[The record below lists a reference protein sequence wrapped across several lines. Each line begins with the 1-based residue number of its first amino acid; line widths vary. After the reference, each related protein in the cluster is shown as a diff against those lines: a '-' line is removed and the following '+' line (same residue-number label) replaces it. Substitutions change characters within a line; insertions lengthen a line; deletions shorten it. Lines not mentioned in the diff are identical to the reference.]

1 MILIGGTGHRATT
14 EASGVRESRRRRWD
28 MVLPRT
34 PGPIGLDRRD
44 SDADWVGRH
53 DVLDRAR
60 GEPEGP
66 LGRTLWQ
73 KKSTPDTAPGP
84 APAGQAKGR
93 ALIVIGTGHDSI
105 KQGVRFKTD
114 EYFNKAALASF
125 ARYTGSHQVT
135 LLHVD
140 SAAAMKRAIE
150 NGPWD
155 VVIYF
160 GHGVENQMA
169 LAPKEMGT
177 PLSEADLASA
187 LKKGSVKSVYLFG
200 CKAGATGLARR
211 LSKDVPG
218 TTVYG
223 TFGSLDVEWEQKKD
237 PGQELVNRFIFKEP
251 LSEYK
256 DNFQME
262 KGKKLKTRKHE
273 MGDKIDINADPIDP
287 RVEQ

>member
-1 MILIGGTGHRATT
+1 MA
-14 EASGVRESRRRRWD
+14 
-28 MVLPRT
+28 LPRT
-34 PGPIGLDRRD
+34 PGPIGLDRQGYDPDGTSRN
-44 SDADWVGRH
+44 G
-53 DVLDRAR
+53 VLDRAR
-60 GEPEGP
+60 GEPQGP

-73 KKSTPDTAPGP
+73 KKSAPDTAPDP

-114 EYFNKAALASF
+114 EYFDKAALTSF
-125 ARYTGSHQVT
+125 AAYTGSHQVT
-135 LLHVD
+135 LVHVD
-140 SAAAMKRAIE
+140 SAAAMKKVIE

-169 LAPKEMGT
+169 LAPKEMGK

-187 LKKGSVKSVYLFG
+187 LKKASVKSVYLFG

-218 TTVYG
+218 ATVYG
-223 TFGSLDVEWEQKKD
+223 TFGSLDVEWEQRKD
-237 PGQELVNRFIFKEP
+237 PDQPLVNRFTFKEP

-273 MGDKIDINADPIDP
+273 MGDKIDVNADPIDP
-287 RVEQ
+287 RVDQ

>member
-1 MILIGGTGHRATT
+1 MALA
-14 EASGVRESRRRRWD
+14 
-28 MVLPRT
+28 RT
-34 PGPIGLDRRD
+34 PGPIGLHRPGY
-44 SDADWVGRH
+44 DADWAGRNG
-53 DVLDRAR
+53 VLDRAR
-60 GEPEGP
+60 GEPPGP
-66 LGRTLWQ
+66 LGGTLWQ
-73 KKSTPDTAPGP
+73 KKSQTPEPAP

-105 KQGVRFKTD
+105 KQGVRLKTD

-125 ARYTGSHQVT
+125 AAYTGSHAVK
-135 LLHVD
+135 LVHVN
-140 SAAAMKRAIE
+140 SAAAMKKVIE

-169 LAPKEMGT
+169 LAPKEMGK
-177 PLSEADLASA
+177 PLSESDLASA
-187 LKKGSVKSVYLFG
+187 LKKASVKSIYLFG

-218 TTVYG
+218 ATVYG

-237 PGQELVNRFIFKEP
+237 PDHPLVNRFIFKES

-273 MGDKIDINADPIDP
+273 MGDKIDLNADPIDP
-287 RVEQ
+287 RVDQ

>member
-1 MILIGGTGHRATT
+1 
-14 EASGVRESRRRRWD
+14 

-44 SDADWVGRH
+44 HDADRSGRN
-53 DVLDRAR
+53 DVLDPTR
-60 GEPEGP
+60 GEPSGP

-73 KKSTPDTAPGP
+73 KKSTDTAPDP
-84 APAGQAKGR
+84 TPAGQAQGR

-114 EYFNKAALASF
+114 EYFDKAALASF
-125 ARYTGSHQVT
+125 AAYYGSHKVT
-135 LLHVD
+135 LVHVD
-140 SAAAMKRAIE
+140 SAAAMKKVIE

-160 GHGVENQMA
+160 GHGVENQRA
-169 LAPKEMGT
+169 LAPKEMGK

-187 LKKGSVKSVYLFG
+187 LKKASVKSVYLFG
-200 CKAGATGLARR
+200 CKAGATGLARL

-218 TTVYG
+218 ATVYG

-237 PGQELVNRFIFKEP
+237 PDTPLVNRFIFKEA
-251 LSEYK
+251 LAEYK

-273 MGDKIDINADPIDP
+273 MGDKIDMNADPNDP
-287 RVEQ
+287 RVNQ